1 MLSIANK
8 PIMLNVDMLSY
19 VVLNVVAPDKALI
32 HLAIMYGYLSN
43 DCKKF
48 VSSLVN
54 SSSLGPNV
62 IKLFCPSFTNFRNK
76 L

>member
-1 MLSIANK
+1 MPFTLSVANK
-8 PIMLNVDMLSY
+8 PIMLIVVILSD
-19 VVLNVVAPDKALI
+19 VVQNVVAPYKALI
-32 HLAIMYGYLSN
+32 LLAIMHAYLSN

-62 IKLFCPSFTNFRNK
+62 IKLFLSVIYE
-76 L
+76 LS